1 MSKFLNEEGAKKLI
15 DLAKKELNKKIEKI
29 KTADGTALVFNE
41 TDKSI
46 TLPELTGGTQGDVPI
61 KGIKTIDGDELV
73 PSTPDK
79 IVTLPQLG
87 DKNLIEKIKTSDGKD
102 LPINEKSVTLPKT
115 ENFEI
120 VNELPSTPNEKI
132 QYIVIDNDN
141 PNIATSYIYNDS
153 KWVKTSSVDKNSLL
167 DVYTKT
173 EVNNLLH
180 SKDEEIMTETAKKV
194 AAEAVVARA
203 NEKKISDS
211 LKEHVENELVHITQL
226 EREKWNQKIANI
238 DFSKYD
244 EHIENNNIHVT
255 LEDKQRW
262 DGRKI
267 AFFSDSVMT
276 LPTTGNVVGN
286 LGYVRTSAPE
296 VSPMTCET
304 YMWDGNSWKQIVQTD
319 EVTIGVEWEKIVH
332 KPNSST
338 ANIDKAVE
346 KMHSHENMASLEKI
360 GQTND
365 GEMTWNNKVFGTKLE
380 FYNNNLELPNKGKTG
395 IIYIVYED
403 ERVRGYSSLSIYQNG
418 AYHILG
424 RGEHNVPPLVDKDI
438 ILQAEYHNV
447 EANSTFQVTINKNPY
462 YAYQTPQVLSMV
474 GVEKIESIVLT
485 DFSKEKMFEFDDRL
499 SSIKKGYNL
508 DIKHFDLTLD
518 SRSSDGNYIQSV
530 GINIKNIKNITYI
543 G

>member
-102 LPINEKSVTLPKT
+102 LLINEKSVTLPKT

-120 VNELPSTPNEKI
+120 VNELPSTPNKKI
-132 QYIVIDNDN
+132 QYIVIDSTN
-141 PNIATSYIYNDS
+141 PQIATSYIYNDS

-194 AAEAVVARA
+194 AVEAIVARA

-211 LKEHVENELVHITQL
+211 LKEHIENELVHITQL

-276 LPTTGNVVGN
+276 LPRTGNIIGN
-286 LGYVRTSAPE
+286 LGYVRTSASE

-304 YMWDGNSWKQIVQTD
+304 YMWDGNDWKQIIQTN

-380 FYNNNLELPNKGKTG
+380 FYNNNLELPNRGKTG
-395 IIYIVYED
+395 IIYIVY
-403 ERVRGYSSLSIYQNG
+403 
-418 AYHILG
+418 
-424 RGEHNVPPLVDKDI
+424 VDKDI

-462 YAYQTPQVLSMV
+462 YTYQTPQVLSMV

-518 SRSSDGNYIQSV
+518 SRSSHGNYIQSV
-530 GINIKNIKNITYI
+530 DINIKNIKNITYI